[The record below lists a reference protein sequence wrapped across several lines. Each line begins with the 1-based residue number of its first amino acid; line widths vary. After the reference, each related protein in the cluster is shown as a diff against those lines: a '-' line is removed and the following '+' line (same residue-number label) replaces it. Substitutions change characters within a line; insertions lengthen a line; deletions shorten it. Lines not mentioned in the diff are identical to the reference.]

1 MSLQMRLTMRRAAL
15 AALALF
21 AMSGGATQAAEPTTT
36 IVVPGGNGEIFTM
49 TVPAGWTR
57 GASAIEG
64 NDTSISWYQGAA
76 SDNVDNVMMVGRIGG
91 LGGSDPATF
100 IRRNV
105 EALKSQCDDVVAG
118 DVRADKASGTVRTA
132 IGCTRRK
139 SNGVGELQLMHI
151 VVGREALYVARR
163 FWKLPAYGKT
173 HVPLSNEAI
182 AAGGADI
189 DGIRVCV
196 LSGAGTPCPAG
207 LAAALKD
214 KVTDLSPLELKGGL
228 LPEN

>member
-1 MSLQMRLTMRRAAL
+1 MRLTMRRAAL

-21 AMSGGATQAAEPTTT
+21 AVSGAAQAAEPQTTV
-36 IVVPGGNGEIFTM
+36 VVPGGNGEIFTM
-49 TVPAGWTR
+49 AVPSGWTR
-57 GASAIEG
+57 GASGIEG
-64 NDTSISWYQGAA
+64 NDTSVSWFQGGAND
-76 SDNVDNVMMVGRIGG
+76 SVDSVMMVGRIGG
-91 LGGSDPATF
+91 LGGSDPAEF

-118 DVRADKASGTVRTA
+118 DIRPDKASGTVRTA

-139 SNGVGELQLMHI
+139 SNGVGELQLLHI

-163 FWKLPAYGKT
+163 FWKLPAYDKT

-214 KVTDLSPLELKGGL
+214 KVTDLSPL
-228 LPEN
+228 